1 MNAYQKMFDFLNGF
15 LLLILTLFLFT
26 TLNSQQANTYSKQS
40 PTYYVS
46 DIILDPYIPRL
57 EDSFILEGYIAY
69 IKGTVTNSSLSA
81 DLYLTEKPYLE
92 EVRSLVK
99 HLKAL
104 EDSIDAIDNSS
115 FGERPLLEDLK
126 TRWYKVFSDIRSKS
140 VKVFV
145 FTTETDRIK
154 ELVESMNNG
163 SKIRLEVEVPECLNP
178 DPTEHNYDTLYWLFS
193 H

>member
-104 EDSIDAIDNSS
+104 EDSIDAIDDIS
-115 FGERPLLEDLK
+115 FSERPLLEDLR

-163 SKIRLEVEVPECLNP
+163 SKIRLEVEVPEYLNP

>member
-163 SKIRLEVEVPECLNP
+163 SKIRLEVEVPEYLNP

>member
-1 MNAYQKMFDFLNGF
+1 MNAYQKIFDFFNGF

-26 TLNSQQANTYSKQS
+26 TLNSQQADTYSKQS
-40 PTYYVS
+40 PTYYVT

-81 DLYLTEKPYLE
+81 DLYLTEEPYLE

-115 FGERPLLEDLK
+115 FSERPLLEDLR

-163 SKIRLEVEVPECLNP
+163 SKIRLEVEVPEYLNP
-178 DPTEHNYDTLYWLFS
+178 DPTEQNYDTLYWLLS

>member
-1 MNAYQKMFDFLNGF
+1 MNAYQKIFDFLNGF

-26 TLNSQQANTYSKQS
+26 TLSSQQANTYSKQS

-104 EDSIDAIDNSS
+104 EDSIDAIDDIS
-115 FGERPLLEDLK
+115 FSERPLLEDLR

-163 SKIRLEVEVPECLNP
+163 SKIRLEVEVPEYLNP
-178 DPTEHNYDTLYWLFS
+178 DPTEQNYDTLYWLFS

>member
-1 MNAYQKMFDFLNGF
+1 MNAYQKIFDFLNGF

-26 TLNSQQANTYSKQS
+26 TLNSQQADTYSKQS

-115 FGERPLLEDLK
+115 FGERPLLEDLR
-126 TRWYKVFSDIRSKS
+126 TRRYKVFSDIRSKS
-140 VKVFV
+140 IRVLVL
-145 FTTETDRIK
+145 TTETDRIK
-154 ELVESMNNG
+154 KLVESMNNG
-163 SKIRLEVEVPECLNP
+163 SKIRLEVEVPEYLNP
-178 DPTEHNYDTLYWLFS
+178 DPTEQNYDTLYWLFS

>member
-1 MNAYQKMFDFLNGF
+1 MNAYQKIFDFLNGF

-69 IKGTVTNSSLSA
+69 IKGTVNKSSLFA
-81 DLYLTEKPYLE
+81 DLYLTEEPYVE

-115 FGERPLLEDLK
+115 FGERPLLEDLR
-126 TRWYKVFSDIRSKS
+126 TRRYKVFSDIRSKS
-140 VKVFV
+140 IKVLV
-145 FTTETDRIK
+145 LTTETDRIK
-154 ELVESMNNG
+154 KLVESMNNG
-163 SKIRLEVEVPECLNP
+163 SKIRLEVEVPEYLNP
-178 DPTEHNYDTLYWLFS
+178 DPTEQNYDTLYWLLS
-193 H
+193 Q

>member
-1 MNAYQKMFDFLNGF
+1 MNAYQKVFDFLKGF

-26 TLNSQQANTYSKQS
+26 TLNSQQADTYSKQF
-40 PTYYVS
+40 PTYYVT

-69 IKGTVTNSSLSA
+69 IKGTVTNSSLFA
-81 DLYLTEKPYLE
+81 DLYLTEKPYVE

-104 EDSIDAIDNSS
+104 EDSIDAIDNFY
-115 FGERPLLEDLK
+115 FGERPLLEDLR
-126 TRWYKVFSDIRSKS
+126 TRRYKVFSDIRSKS
-140 VKVFV
+140 IRVLVL
-145 FTTETDRIK
+145 TTETDRVK
-154 ELVESMNNG
+154 KLVESMNNR
-163 SKIRLEVEVPECLNP
+163 SKIRLEVEVPEYLDPN
-178 DPTEHNYDTLYWLFS
+178 PTEQNYDTLYWLFS

>member
-1 MNAYQKMFDFLNGF
+1 MNVYQKMFDFLNGF

-26 TLNSQQANTYSKQS
+26 TLNSQQADTYSKQS

-99 HLKAL
+99 RLKAL
-104 EDSIDAIDNSS
+104 EDSIDAIDDIS
-115 FGERPLLEDLK
+115 FSERPLLEDLR

-163 SKIRLEVEVPECLNP
+163 SKIRLEVAVSYTHLTL
-178 DPTEHNYDTLYWLFS
+178 PTKA
-193 H
+193 

>member
-1 MNAYQKMFDFLNGF
+1 MNAYQKIFDFLNGF

-26 TLNSQQANTYSKQS
+26 TLNSQQADTYSKQS

-69 IKGTVTNSSLSA
+69 IKGTVNKSSLFA
-81 DLYLTEKPYLE
+81 DLYLTEEPYVE

-115 FGERPLLEDLK
+115 FGERPLLEDLR
-126 TRWYKVFSDIRSKS
+126 TRRYKVFSDIRSKS
-140 VKVFV
+140 IRVLVL
-145 FTTETDRIK
+145 TTETDRIK
-154 ELVESMNNG
+154 KLVESMNNG
-163 SKIRLEVEVPECLNP
+163 SKIRLEVEVPEYLNP
-178 DPTEHNYDTLYWLFS
+178 DPTEQNYDTLYWLLS
-193 H
+193 Q

>member
-1 MNAYQKMFDFLNGF
+1 MNAYQKIFDFLNGF

-69 IKGTVTNSSLSA
+69 IKGTVNKSSLFA
-81 DLYLTEKPYLE
+81 DLYLTEEPYVE

-115 FGERPLLEDLK
+115 FGERPLLEDLR
-126 TRWYKVFSDIRSKS
+126 TRRYKVFSDIRSKS

-163 SKIRLEVEVPECLNP
+163 SKIRLEVEVPEYLNP
-178 DPTEHNYDTLYWLFS
+178 DPTEQNYDTLYWLLS
-193 H
+193 Q